1 MSVFHRKLCA
11 LLDDKTLCDTFDC
24 LSKTSEGSDAWQ
36 WWQTHKEAIEAI
48 ASSSDRVSLEPRV
61 ANSQNP
67 EVKHPISGQEQT
79 IKLRDEKAL
88 NKAISPKIPQWI
100 AGERDNVQ
108 KVFWWCWRFLPE
120 LKQQHYQDA
129 LLDPQ
134 HRILPDCP
142 RHSFRATVAA
152 LVGAIPEDKVES
164 TNPYL
169 LLFTFSPVQE
179 FIKASRKFLD
189 FWAGSYLLHYLSA
202 KLCWHVAQTYGA
214 DAVIV
219 PSLWGQE
226 IIDALLLKKYSDF
239 AATFKVLGDRNPAD
253 RFKSKASS
261 SLATAGFPNTI
272 SILIPAKDVEAIGKD
287 LETQLTAEWC
297 KIAETV
303 RSDIRCKTI
312 EFLQNNSIEKL
323 IADLAA
329 SEGIQENRETNPNR
343 RDIEQWKKPSCW
355 EWNRLW
361 EMQIENAWEPYW
373 TAVPLGHPDSKR
385 HLSVF
390 GKVGEEFDKD
400 WKQAQENIAPSR
412 YDQPTPTRAEDL
424 AYTELNVGTWWANAQ
439 RRLGQAIQ
447 AVKNTRVW
455 RIPAAPGERSS
466 ISGFYSA
473 VHPRLLYQGKFQEGG
488 GLSAGTMQL
497 FWRLLSTV
505 YPGLFDGSEK
515 LNAIEL
521 TKRMAWSYGGVAD
534 SLGIDPFEDNK
545 RSEVESED
553 RDALDSDELARAID
567 YEAQIRFPNLSSIA
581 AARYAKECPQL
592 VNKYW
597 YSLWQKVK
605 NDTKDGKKTFSKKEC
620 SAFYGKTRRP
630 KSDRAWHVPAAD
642 DAIAGAFSKSK
653 ARYNGVMF
661 SGKWLADDM
670 SLQDA
675 ETANR
680 LRALVEE
687 THKKQEFG
695 DGSPADWWAIVLAD
709 GDGMGKYVTGSK
721 LHPYEKYLSETDP
734 KVLLEQIEGSEELSD
749 RDRRNFIKAFQGR
762 EGEDKEAKQSRKKS
776 LLKTKKRM
784 GPATHI
790 GLNRALLDFSNRLVP
805 YLTEKRFCGRVVY
818 SGGDDVMA
826 VLPLQDLP
834 EYLLSLRAAWCG
846 GEDPKE
852 QFQSHRGNNPKGSGY
867 WIPPEDTEELPQRP
881 LFTMGEGATISM
893 GIVIAYK
900 SVPLPTVLKSLWDA
914 EKERAKKMKGFRKLP
929 NGEED
934 PDGGIVEKDGLCFR
948 VAYGSGNLLEAPMKG
963 HLLPGWWKWID
974 AGCKADNRD
983 EITGVL
989 YRLAQELPKHAD
1001 ITKLVLN
1008 EEKDKDGEKLGGL
1021 VTRAARVIVESR
1033 DKSLDLD
1040 TVRKLYAW
1048 LTEWERWAYC
1058 TQQKVSSQKKSQG
1071 ESQIEEDKD
1080 RPLGTTLDDLSRLL
1094 RFSAFWTD
1102 KALQHQRW
1110 TGGK

>member
-11 LLDDKTLCDTFDC
+11 LLDDGGDGQELCDALTC
-24 LSKTSEGSDAWQ
+24 LNTEEGKAARK
-36 WWQTHKEAIEAI
+36 WWRDNKEAIEAI
-48 ASSSDRVSLEPRV
+48 ASSSDRVNLEPH
-61 ANSQNP
+61 AAKPQNQKT
-67 EVKHPISGQEQT
+67 VKHPISGQAQT
-79 IKLRDEKAL
+79 IETQSNIAIAMPDDIKA
-88 NKAISPKIPQWI
+88 
-100 AGERDNVQ
+100 ETDVQ

-120 LKQQHYQDA
+120 LRQQQYPDA
-129 LLDPQ
+129 LLEPQ
-134 HRILPDCP
+134 HAILPDCP
-142 RHSFRATVAA
+142 VHSYRATVSAM
-152 LVGAIPEDKVES
+152 VGAMPEDEVES
-164 TNPYL
+164 INPYL

-202 KLCWHVAQTYGA
+202 KLCWHVAKTYGA

-226 IIDALLLKKYSDF
+226 IIDALLLKEYDS
-239 AATFKVLGDRNPAD
+239 FKESFGDRNPVD
-253 RFKSKASS
+253 QFKSNASS

-272 SILIPAKDVEAIGKD
+272 SILIPAEDVEAVGKD
-287 LETQLTAEWC
+287 LEMQLKAEWC
-297 KIAETV
+297 VIAETV

-312 EFLQNNSIEKL
+312 EFLKNNSIEE
-323 IADLAA
+323 IIEELAA

-343 RDIEQWKKPSCW
+343 RDLEQWQKQSCW

-361 EMQIENAWEPYW
+361 EMQIENTWEPYW
-373 TAVPLGHPDSKR
+373 TAVPLGHPDSRR

-412 YDQPTPTRAEDL
+412 YDQPTPTPAEDL

-439 RRLGQAIQ
+439 RRLGQAVQ

-497 FWRLLSTV
+497 FWRLLAEV

-534 SLGIDPFEDNK
+534 SLGIDPFMVSEYQKDQDN
-545 RSEVESED
+545 EEYFD
-553 RDALDSDELARAID
+553 RQQLD
-567 YEAQIRFPNLSSIA
+567 YETLVRFPNLSSIA
-581 AARYAKECPQL
+581 AARYAKQCPQGL
-592 VNKYW
+592 YEYW
-597 YSLWQKVK
+597 GCLW
-605 NDTKDGKKTFSKKEC
+605 GKIRGDAALKKKR
-620 SAFYGKTRRP
+620 SAFYSKTRR
-630 KSDRAWHVPAAD
+630 DWQIPAAD
-642 DAIAGAFSKSK
+642 DAIKNEFGE
-653 ARYNGVMF
+653 ARPYNGNMF
-661 SGKWLADDM
+661 SSKWLADDM

-675 ETANR
+675 EAANR

-687 THKKQEFG
+687 THKEQGVGE
-695 DGSPADWWAIVLAD
+695 GSPADWWAIVLGD

-721 LHPYEKYLSETDP
+721 LHFYEKYLTETDP
-734 KVLLEQIEGSEELSD
+734 KVLLKQIEGSEKLSD
-749 RDRRNFIKAFQGR
+749 RDRQNFIEVFQGR
-762 EGEDKEAKQSRKKS
+762 AGEDKEAKQSRKES
-776 LLKTKKRM
+776 LLQTKKRM

-805 YLTEKRFCGRVVY
+805 HLTEKRFCGRVVY

-826 VLPLQDLP
+826 VLPLRDLP

-846 GEDPKE
+846 GEDPKAE
-852 QFQSHRGNNPKGSGY
+852 FQRRRGNDTEGSGY
-867 WIPPEDTEELPQRP
+867 WIPPKSIKELPQRP
-881 LFTMGEGATISM
+881 LFTMGDGATISM

-900 SVPLPTVLKSLWDA
+900 SVPLPTVLESLWTA
-914 EKERAKKMKGFRKLP
+914 EKDRAKKMKGFTKLP
-929 NGEED
+929 DGKDD
-934 PDGGIVEKDGLCFR
+934 PDGGIPDKDGLCFR
-948 VAYGSGNLLEAPMKG
+948 VAYGSGNLLEATMKG
-963 HLLPGWWKWID
+963 HLLQGWWQWIGT
-974 AGCKADNRD
+974 GCKANNNS

-1033 DKSLDLD
+1033 DESLDKETAD
-1040 TVRKLYAW
+1040 KLYEW
-1048 LTEWERWAYC
+1048 LTQWERWAYC
-1058 TQQKVSSQKKSQG
+1058 TQQKVLLQKRSQK
-1071 ESQIEEDKD
+1071 ESQTEDNEK
-1080 RPLGTTLDDLSRLL
+1080 PLGTTLDDLSRLL

-1102 KALQHQRW
+1102 KALQHDRW
-1110 TGGK
+1110 IKGGKS